1 VGYAT
6 SGCWSPILKKPWRS
20 RTSSAALRAGDQV
33 EMEVTVEH
41 QRMRADAVVR
51 ALPFYDPERKKA

>member
-1 VGYAT
+1 
-6 SGCWSPILKKPWRS
+6 
-20 RTSSAALRAGDQV
+20 
-33 EMEVTVEH
+33 MEVTVEH